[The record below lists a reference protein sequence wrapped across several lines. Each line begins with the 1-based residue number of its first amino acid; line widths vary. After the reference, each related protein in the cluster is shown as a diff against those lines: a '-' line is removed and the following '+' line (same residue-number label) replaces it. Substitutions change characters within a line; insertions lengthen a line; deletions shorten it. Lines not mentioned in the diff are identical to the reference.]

1 MPAVREHRV
10 DRERILLVLQQERA
24 HERQHLR
31 KHEARDLLSRRHQQ
45 HFRSCEPETQDAAF
59 RCAQARLA
67 ADCVSCD
74 IGRGSHMSR
83 DTNTTC
89 CRYASGASGVE
100 SGAGAPLTAATAQGS
115 ASTRRTSAPPPAA
128 RHVGCHGRHLLRVRS
143 HGSEVRSRA
152 EGGGGPGADR
162 THTVDCHARTLSV
175 IRGAAGRKVSAGGGP
190 DGRAS
195 RCWPVDCDSQ
205 STHDLSVS
213 KGQDLTGH
221 RQCAAGHPKYPTANL
236 LVCDRSLG
244 SGLPLSE
251 SASFPVN
258 RFRRAE
264 PGEL

>member
-1 MPAVREHRV
+1 MIYQLEAIARGRAVRTSICRCSGSALPLCLTGDTQSSERGNCMPAVREHRV

-152 EGGGGPGADR
+152 EGGGG
-162 THTVDCHARTLSV
+162 S
-175 IRGAAGRKVSAGGGP
+175 RG
-190 DGRAS
+190 
-195 RCWPVDCDSQ
+195 
-205 STHDLSVS
+205 
-213 KGQDLTGH
+213 
-221 RQCAAGHPKYPTANL
+221 
-236 LVCDRSLG
+236 
-244 SGLPLSE
+244 
-251 SASFPVN
+251 
-258 RFRRAE
+258 
-264 PGEL
+264 